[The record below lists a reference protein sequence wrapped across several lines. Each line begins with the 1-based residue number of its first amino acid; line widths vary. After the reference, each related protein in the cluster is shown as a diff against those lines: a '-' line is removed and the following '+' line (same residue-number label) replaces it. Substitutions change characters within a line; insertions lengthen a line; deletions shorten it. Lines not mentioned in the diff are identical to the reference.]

1 MAKQTPKTSLLNKV
15 HACDQCLQ
23 SFAESN
29 PGKEPLVPGPSA
41 ASSAKACCQCGFLL
55 TSSFLLGLCRICE
68 RGFCDASAALTRS
81 DLDVKGREWNGLVV
95 TRFDCMVCAGRDSYA
110 QGRRSLFCRLIK
122 DLSDG
127 TGKVSDPLRM
137 KFEKIHQSI
146 KCPDGQCRCRGADAG
161 QWART

>member
-68 RGFCDASAALTRS
+68 RGFLMHVLPS
-81 DLDVKGREWNGLVV
+81 LDRTSMLKVKNETAW
-95 TRFDCMVCAGRDSYA
+95 
-110 QGRRSLFCRLIK
+110 
-122 DLSDG
+122 
-127 TGKVSDPLRM
+127 
-137 KFEKIHQSI
+137 
-146 KCPDGQCRCRGADAG
+146 
-161 QWART
+161 W